1 MWTYNNIDE
10 LYHYGILGMKWGHRK
25 NKIGNTLVKTVD
37 ASSNYIKRDIKD
49 FLHINKDTNK
59 KFLSNNVKKYGK
71 GISKTV
77 SAGYHAL
84 GIYGAATAA
93 KWFWKFGNNKI
104 KELTK
109 GQEVEKWRKNAAY
122 AMISLPVLYCSYN
135 AIKTAKAGIKEQKQ
149 INKIRR

>member
-1 MWTYNNIDE
+1 MWKYNNYDE
-10 LYHYGILGMKWGHRK
+10 LYHYGILGMKWGHK
-25 NKIGNTLVKTVD
+25 KTKISNFLTKSAD
-37 ASSNYIKRDIKD
+37 ATSEYIKRDIKN
-49 FLHINKDTNK
+49 FLHTNK
-59 KFLSNNVKKYGK
+59 TSDKKFIKNNVKKYGK

-77 SAGYHAL
+77 SAGYHTL

-109 GQEVEKWRKNAAY
+109 GREVEKWRKNAAY